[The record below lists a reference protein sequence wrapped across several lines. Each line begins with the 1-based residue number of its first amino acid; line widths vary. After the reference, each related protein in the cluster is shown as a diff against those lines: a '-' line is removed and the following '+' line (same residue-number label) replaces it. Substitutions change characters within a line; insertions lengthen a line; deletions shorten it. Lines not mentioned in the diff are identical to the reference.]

1 MAKLTISPERCKSC
15 KYCIVAC
22 PTKSLSLSGE
32 LNAAGYDHVA
42 VDHEKCTQCGTC
54 YIVCPDNV
62 FDIVEE

>member
-22 PTKSLSLSGE
+22 PTKSLSLAVE

-62 FDIVEE
+62 FEIVEE